1 MNIQGLKFGGRL
13 SRFGPSKAVHRFDN
27 GYRAIVS
34 KLECAEN
41 PYEITIKDSDG
52 IIVGMPQAY
61 LNEEQANNVLKDI
74 SKLK

>member
-1 MNIQGLKFGGRL
+1 MNIHGLKFGDRF
-13 SRFGPSKAVHRFDN
+13 SRFGPSKAVHKFDN

-41 PYEITIKDSDG
+41 PYEITIKNSEG
-52 IIVGMPQAY
+52 IIVGMPQVY
-61 LNEEQANNVLKDI
+61 LNEEQANNVLRDI